1 MDLRQV
7 FIHNLR
13 SLRQKANLSQIELSL
28 NCNMGLNYI
37 GEIENGRKFPSV
49 QLIQKIA
56 DVLQAPPH
64 LLFWDDQNR
73 HNKTRLR
80 PRPIASDAFKKN
92 MIEQLTTAIH
102 KVIKEY

>member
-1 MDLRQV
+1 MNLRQI

-28 NCNMGLNYI
+28 NCNMGINYI

-56 DVLQAPPH
+56 NVLQVPPH
-64 LLFWDDQNR
+64 LLFWDEQNKY
-73 HNKTRLR
+73 NKNRLR
-80 PRPIASDAFKKN
+80 PRPIASDALKKS
-92 MIEQLTTAIH
+92 MVEQLTAAIH
-102 KVIKEY
+102 RVIKEY